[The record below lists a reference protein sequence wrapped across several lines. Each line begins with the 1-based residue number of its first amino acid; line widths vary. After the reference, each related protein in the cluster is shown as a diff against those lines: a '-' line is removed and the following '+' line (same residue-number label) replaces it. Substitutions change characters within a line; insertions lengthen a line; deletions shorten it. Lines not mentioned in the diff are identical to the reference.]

1 MGKCKRYN
9 RETRKYV
16 EVNQPAMVDFYNKN
30 MGVVDNLDL
39 RINNYSITIR
49 NRKLY
54 WCLARMV
61 WCCQMVWY
69 FFKNHQERSNGALKN
84 MSLLDFTREVVQV
97 MLKTYGKESIP
108 SYSLSTLGD
117 KARETILKDRGFHN
131 IVFTGTNGVY
141 KHCKDQNFV
150 MKGVKLL
157 Y

>member
-61 WCCQMVWY
+61 WICQMVWY
-69 FFKNHQERSNGALKN
+69 FFKNHQERSNRALKN
-84 MSLLDFTREVVQV
+84 MSLLDFTREVV
-97 MLKTYGKESIP
+97 
-108 SYSLSTLGD
+108 
-117 KARETILKDRGFHN
+117 
-131 IVFTGTNGVY
+131 
-141 KHCKDQNFV
+141 
-150 MKGVKLL
+150 
-157 Y
+157 